1 MSSDRPGSIPLVAA
15 GGQPPPQVAVGE
27 PPYQVFI
34 LTSLAAAVGA
44 GLVLAT
50 LLPLSIVFEWRWGQ
64 RYTPLVQAHGQVQL
78 LGWLGLFIMGM
89 AYRLMPRFSGRP
101 LAFPVLVWASWAT
114 LSAALVLRLAAQPA
128 GAGVWQRSALVCS
141 GALGF
146 VAAAAFALVIV
157 ATLAHRGSRAG
168 ATAYFFVLGAVAF
181 FVQAGMGLA
190 LLTLAAQRGEDT
202 VRPME
207 AAALLHLQLFG
218 FVAMFV
224 LGVASRAVPT
234 FSGLPRPEQQAKA
247 LALGLAAVVIAYVV
261 AALWIAT
268 GTRNALLFRLEAAS
282 FAGLGPLFVAAAWL
296 VGIFRPAANR
306 LRPASRQHVW
316 FIRTAFGW
324 LLIAGGLSA
333 YYGVRAAFDGVPVS
347 YYGVDALRHT
357 VGLGVASTMIVGMG
371 MLVLPEFAIRRM
383 RHPSERALPLL
394 ILALLTA
401 ATALRVGAA
410 VATPHWLSTDR
421 YWPMAVG
428 GGLAEAALG
437 LFGATF
443 VWSMLQRQPAVESHI
458 EVSGA
463 KEA

>member
-1 MSSDRPGSIPLVAA
+1 MSNDRPGSIPLLAV
-15 GGQPPPQVAVGE
+15 GGQPPQAALAE

-34 LTSLAAAVGA
+34 LTSLALAVGA
-44 GLVLAT
+44 GFVLAT
-50 LLPLSIVFEWRWGQ
+50 LTPLSIVLEWGWGQ
-64 RYTPLVQAHGQVQL
+64 RYTPLAQAHGQVQL

-114 LSAALVLRLAAQPA
+114 LTAALVLRLIAQPA
-128 GAGVWQRSALVCS
+128 GAGAWQRAALVCS

-157 ATLAHRGSRAG
+157 ATLAHRSSRAG
-168 ATAYFFVLGAVAF
+168 ATAYFFVLGALAF

-190 LLTLAAQRGEDT
+190 LLVLAAQRGEDT
-202 VRPME
+202 VRPIE
-207 AAALLHLQLFG
+207 AAALLHLQLYG
-218 FVAMFV
+218 FVAMFI

-247 LALGLAAVVIAYVV
+247 LALGLAAAVAVHVV

-296 VGIFRPAANR
+296 IGIFRPAANR
-306 LRPASRQHVW
+306 VRPASRQHVW

-324 LLIAGGLSA
+324 LPIAAGLSA

-347 YYGVDALRHT
+347 YYGVDVLRHT
-357 VGLGVASTMIVGMG
+357 VGLGVASTMIMGMG

-394 ILALLTA
+394 MLALITA

-410 VATPHWLSTDR
+410 AATPHWLSTDR

-428 GGLAEAALG
+428 GGLAEAAIV

-443 VWSMLQRQPAVESHI
+443 VWSMLHKQAIVESI
-458 EVSGA
+458 LPTSVAPEP
-463 KEA
+463 